1 MYGRL
6 ADLLAE
12 KGRQIYAIKES
23 ASVYDAVHE
32 MNRKKVGAV
41 LVMDGERLAGIF
53 TERDLLTRVVDSDRN
68 AELTRVVDVMTPDP
82 VVVDLGMPVEDAM
95 AMMTER
101 RFRHLPVTEDGRV
114 VGMVSIRDLMRWVMP
129 GPGQHGPDQSDPP

>member
-1 MYGRL
+1 
-6 ADLLAE
+6 
-12 KGRQIYAIKES
+12 
-23 ASVYDAVHE
+23 

-53 TERDLLTRVVDSDRN
+53 TERDVLTRVVGSDRN
-68 AELTRVVDVMTPDP
+68 TELTLVVDVMAPDP
-82 VVVDLGMPVEDAM
+82 VVVDLGMPVGDAM

-114 VGMVSIRDLMRWVMP
+114 VGMVSMRDLIGWVMP
-129 GPGQHGPDQSDPP
+129 GPGQHGPDQSGPP